1 MTAWPHVDAA
11 TAKARANE
19 TGHPVLTVGGTD
31 FELIP
36 ASGELVTYL
45 RDGDPQPGRYARNGR
60 RRGLLGRNFGPPRD
74 EGAWARRLREIRD
87 EREEQ
92 A

>member
-1 MTAWPHVDAA
+1 MMPGAFSDTADH
-11 TAKARANE
+11 
-19 TGHPVLTVGGTD
+19 
-31 FELIP
+31 
-36 ASGELVTYL
+36 L